1 MLIQIEEGISA
12 SEWIVKLDDYPVV
25 CRSRQQAHEF
35 AERMQNR
42 LDAPHPLPDLSQPHT
57 DEPAGPTAH

>member
-12 SEWIVKLDDYPVV
+12 SEWIVKLDDYPVI

-35 AERMQNR
+35 AERMQTR
-42 LDAPHPLPDLSQPHT
+42 LDAPHPLPDTPRPLA
-57 DEPAGPTAH
+57 DEPISSTAH